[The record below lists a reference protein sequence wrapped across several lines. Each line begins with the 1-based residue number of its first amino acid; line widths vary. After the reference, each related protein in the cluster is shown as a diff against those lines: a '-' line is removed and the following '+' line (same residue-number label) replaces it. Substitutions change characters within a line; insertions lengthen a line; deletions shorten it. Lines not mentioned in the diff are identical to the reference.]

1 MAMGAS
7 LFGTSLCSLCPQE
20 GVLLLL
26 PPGMTNPN
34 EGTQKGER
42 ERKNTR
48 GVVQNEEEKLFGY
61 TRIY

>member
-1 MAMGAS
+1 
-7 LFGTSLCSLCPQE
+7 
-20 GVLLLL
+20 VLLLL